1 MIGTLGIAREQILYI
16 GYNSE
21 YEKRGAILS
30 RLDVDGSKIDLATL

>member
-30 RLDVDGSKIDLATL
+30 RLDGSKIDLATL